1 MADAHDPDAHDPG
14 AHDLWGERS
23 RPRPGQV
30 VFDVV
35 AATVF
40 TVLSGAV
47 AIQQSTPMVLVTL
60 AMGLAIAVRRIS
72 WVAMAVLAA
81 GCGIG
86 QLAAGELAIV
96 TDLGYAAVFF
106 VLGAHPRV
114 GVRRF
119 GLVGAAG
126 SVAALAVAVGVDDI
140 DAVSGV
146 STTFAVVGSAAMAAL
161 VAGGGWAA
169 GYVRWQN
176 RARVVAQVQAG
187 LEQERTRIAADMH
200 DLVAHTWAVVAAQAD
215 GARYSLGS
223 PDGESKA
230 AAALDVIAETART
243 SISDLRALLA
253 ELRYQ
258 EPATPPGR
266 HAHQAL
272 VERMRAS
279 GMDIRLVEH
288 GSASGSVGLVVAAQR
303 LLAES
308 LTNALKHGDLAYP
321 VDVEEDWRDG
331 YRLVVRNRL
340 RGPAHPEPVGTGHG
354 LAGMRDRIG
363 RAGGVLT
370 AGVEGDDWVV
380 RAELPAEAVA

>member
-1 MADAHDPDAHDPG
+1 MA
-14 AHDLWGERS
+14 
-23 RPRPGQV
+23 
-30 VFDVV
+30 V
-35 AATVF
+35 AALF
-40 TVLSGAV
+40 TVLAGAV
-47 AIQQSTPMVLVTL
+47 AIQQSAPMVLVTL

-86 QLAAGELAIV
+86 QLVAGELAIV
-96 TDLGYAAVFF
+96 ADLGYAAVFF

-119 GLVGAAG
+119 GLAAAVG
-126 SVAALAVAVGVDDI
+126 SVAVLGVAVGVDGI
-140 DAVSGV
+140 DAVGGV
-146 STTFAVVGSAAMAAL
+146 STTFAVVGSSAMAAL

-176 RARVVAQVQAG
+176 RARVLAQVQAG

-215 GARYSLGS
+215 GARYALGS
-223 PDGESKA
+223 PDGQRQAAES
-230 AAALDVIAETART
+230 LDLIAETARG
-243 SISDLRALLA
+243 SIADLRALLA

-266 HAHQAL
+266 TAHDAL
-272 VERMRAS
+272 VDRMRAS
-279 GMDIRLVEH
+279 GMELRLVEH
-288 GSASGSVGLVVAAQR
+288 GTASGSAGLEVTAQR

-308 LTNALKHGDLAYP
+308 LTNALKHGDLGRP
-321 VDVEEDWRDG
+321 VEVEEHWGQG

-340 RGPAHPEPVGTGHG
+340 RVSPGSDPSGAGHG
-354 LAGMRDRIG
+354 VAGMRERVRDV
-363 RAGGVLT
+363 GGT
-370 AGVEGDDWVV
+370 FAAGVEGEDWVV
-380 RAELPAEAVA
+380 RAELPAGAGA